1 MAKLT
6 VRRNMTPPEVADR
19 YGVSTAKV
27 LKWIRQGELR
37 ALNLAHRECIRPR
50 YSISVEALKEFERA
64 RTVCPNPSRT
74 VVTRQP
80 KNGGG
85 AKDYFPE

>member
-1 MAKLT
+1 MVNQN

-27 LKWIRQGELR
+27 LIWIRQGELR

-50 YSISVEALKEFERA
+50 YSISADALEEFERA
-64 RTVCPNPSRT
+64 RTVRPSRPLRPA
-74 VVTRQP
+74 TRQP
-80 KNGGG
+80 KGERG